1 MAEAPQT
8 ESYPVNNRWTGEVQ
22 FISEIPTWLDWRL
35 KIGAAVN
42 WTFDSG
48 AVLSDASLRGAD
60 LRYADL
66 SDADLRDASL
76 RDADLRYADLSDASL
91 RGADL
96 RYADLSDADLR
107 DASLR
112 GAALSSAVLS
122 GADLS
127 SADLRGADLSGAVL
141 SDASLSDIPIVPN
154 LDAAILAAIEA
165 GGGLDMSSWH
175 HPCGTSHCRAGWA
188 VVTAGEAGKELER
201 KVGSEAAGTLI
212 YLVSRPGQPVP
223 NFYADNETTLASLRA
238 DAGVSA

>member
-48 AVLSDASLRGAD
+48 AV
-60 LRYADL
+60 
-66 SDADLRDASL
+66 
-76 RDADLRYADLSDASL
+76 LSDASL